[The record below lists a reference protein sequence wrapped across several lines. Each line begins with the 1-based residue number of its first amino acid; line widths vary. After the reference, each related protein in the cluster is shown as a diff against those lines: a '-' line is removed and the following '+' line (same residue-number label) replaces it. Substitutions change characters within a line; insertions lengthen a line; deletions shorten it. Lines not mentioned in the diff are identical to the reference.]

1 MLLLWIW
8 RWIVWAILLAR
19 ISRLDLRLVPTH
31 PDLVGGI
38 GFLEQAALSFL
49 SVPVAAGAVMAG
61 GLVLNMTSK
70 RAALSS
76 LLEPVVGFAVIVGT
90 MVVGP
95 LLLFTRKLTAA
106 KRRGQLE
113 YGALA
118 TRHNREFGQRWIGKG
133 AVGAA
138 DDPVG
143 DPGISSL
150 ADLGTSYS
158 FVDRMR
164 GLPFGRQSLITAVAV
179 CALPVLP
186 SVFARIP
193 IDEMVK
199 QVVKGVML

>member
-1 MLLLWIW
+1 
-8 RWIVWAILLAR
+8 
-19 ISRLDLRLVPTH
+19 
-31 PDLVGGI
+31 
-38 GFLEQAALSFL
+38 
-49 SVPVAAGAVMAG
+49 MAG
-61 GLVLNMTSK
+61 GLVLKMTSK